1 MIETFF
7 RRRIFAE
14 IETSQKHHSTAT
26 NPQKQCSRKRCRS
39 VAHTTGQWSATR
51 VDLHVDSRT
60 FSVGQSKPFY
70 AYAWYSFVLEF
81 RREQDKNVHQSCLGA
96 LIFYTKLYRKL
107 AVSQTMLFVLFK
119 NWSQEQIAG
128 KRPNL
133 AQFGSSIP
141 CFQNLIWFD
150 LICLTRIVQ

>member
-26 NPQKQCSRKRCRS
+26 NPQKQCSRKCCWS
-39 VAHTTGQWSATR
+39 VAHAGQWSATR
-51 VDLHVDSRT
+51 VYVDLHVDSRT

-81 RREQDKNVHQSCLGA
+81 RREQGKNVHQSCLGA

-107 AVSQTMLFVLFK
+107 AVSQTMLFVLFE

-128 KRPNL
+128 K
-133 AQFGSSIP
+133 AQTWHNMARRYLVFK
-141 CFQNLIWFD
+141 IWFD

>member
-7 RRRIFAE
+7 RRRILAE

-26 NPQKQCSRKRCRS
+26 NPQKQCSRKCCWS
-39 VAHTTGQWSATR
+39 VAHAGQWSATR

-107 AVSQTMLFVLFK
+107 AVSQTMLFVLFE

-133 AQFGSSIP
+133 AQYGSSIP
-141 CFQNLIWFD
+141 CFQNLIWF
-150 LICLTRIVQ
+150 V